1 VRADEDA
8 RVRAAVARLAES
20 HREVVTLRYV
30 TDLTVPEIAAGLGV
44 SEGAVKMWLNR
55 ALTNL
60 AEDLEVDHRAE

>member
-1 VRADEDA
+1 
-8 RVRAAVARLAES
+8 
-20 HREVVTLRYV
+20 VTLRYV